1 MISILHLG
9 DITKI
14 NGAEAPIVDV
24 ITGGSPCQDLSCAGK
39 RAGLAGERSGL
50 FMEQMRIVKQ
60 MREASKQELISE
72 FGENYDKS
80 RVSPRYMVWENVCH
94 CGTTLITTSTGYKY
108 IKDVEVG
115 ELVRTHD
122 GTYHKVLQTYK
133 TEMQP
138 TIKVKFQG
146 GTVECTP
153 NHPFLTEDLTY
164 KPIGELKVG
173 DRLGFKVDEPGTK
186 SIGMPIAYAFG
197 RWLADG
203 SVAIR
208 NDRKTKHRIFI
219 STGYKKYESLK
230 AELSKLPWQINE
242 QKMDWAINFTF
253 SSDEFGELTDSA
265 GYGARNKQVPEW
277 VFSLVAE
284 ERDEVLRGYLDGD
297 GYQRTRSENHTE
309 CSFNTASEKLAYG
322 IARLVRAVYHVGVSL
337 SYKES
342 TGTATID
349 GREVNAHGSWNCSFS
364 IPNKYAHNLIGIA
377 GASKYNNGYVWVK
390 IREISEGETQ
400 DVYNLSVEDNNTYE
414 ANGIVC
420 HNCGAFSSGTPA
432 GADFQAVLEEVVKV
446 VKPDCPRIPIPNTGW
461 PSAGNLDGVGEDGT
475 PFSVSWRVHNACMWG
490 VPQRRRRISLIAD
503 FGGTSAPEILFERA
517 GMPWNSE
524 SSSEERKR
532 TSSATGTGIKESSTT
547 GSVTFRKSSHAKN
560 SEDGQGW
567 EPTEVNDTLNTF
579 DQGET
584 RTSTLVVED
593 NVAKISNAPELEAIP
608 IYNHPQGSELS
619 FIPDGIAQTLT
630 ARAGTGGN
638 NTPMVFEN
646 HSQDTRFT
654 ELGETCQT
662 VSATW
667 GMGGNNQPL
676 VVKPETTDPESSA
689 VVVENHPQDCRYR
702 LKEDNIFPTMGA
714 RQGGE
719 GDPNTLMV
727 METKKS
733 EDAQDSD
740 EPLCVQRRFSSVN
753 IFDNGITP
761 TLEAGA
767 GEGGN
772 NMPLVFDQNKSDKAY
787 AFEPGAVKRLGQ
799 NFSEEVSPTLRAQ
812 MGDNQVSVVYGI
824 SAYDSNS
831 MKSDNPHSGIYEAD
845 SARTLDN
852 NGGNPA
858 CNQGGMAI
866 VQQIDNKSAIGCD
879 VYNGEITGDVSA
891 SLTTKSG
898 IPAGSGPKVLNTEPI
913 LLESS
918 QNHATV
924 QTDGI
929 STTLPAAM
937 GEGGGYVPMVVQDAP
952 ETKVYGVTT
961 KGNGDAFINPNT
973 HTALSTGGGEP
984 GQGYPCVLQV
994 DQTPSY
1000 VQVETEVTVRK
1011 YPVDI
1016 ENLKKCLRS
1025 HKTVSVDVIAEKLN
1039 KPKTLVEHWFR
1050 QDKCFAIPDADIW
1063 YQLKDLLNIE
1073 TNEFD
1078 ESITTFEKQVG
1089 KFDTQNRIHMG
1100 ETSPTLCA
1108 SGENTLYC
1116 VEKDAEV
1123 QSLELFHCTT
1133 ETDMTHPLKARDYKD
1148 PQCVLAV
1155 DMGAGKSQCGV
1166 SEEQSP
1172 TLATTHGG
1180 EPVVAFTQNQREE
1193 VRDLPNCADNLPAE
1207 KGTHQQT
1214 YVSNAVVRRLT
1225 PLECER
1231 LQGFPDGWTDIGEW
1245 TDSKGKKHKDA
1256 DSPRYK
1262 ALGNSI
1268 ALPFWRWMAGRM
1280 VDQLKKSGVEHPT
1293 MASLFDGIGGFPL
1306 VYLEHGCQPVWAS
1319 EIEEFPMAVTK
1330 LRFGESDEPIT
1341 FESMH
1346 CNYMQSRN
1354 TRTTPTNMVA
1364 IEGNGSRDSHKGDGY
1379 SETETMYTLN
1389 TVEQHAV
1396 SYQEVTGSLMAS
1408 GYNKLDVQEAANDM
1422 YVVQK
1427 PDDTVGAICATDYK
1441 GIRNADIDE
1450 EKYVI
1455 QDVEDQKND

>member
-24 ITGGSPCQDLSCAGK
+24 ITGGSPCQDLSVAGLRK
-39 RAGLAGERSGL
+39 GLAGERSGL
-50 FMEQMRIVKQ
+50 FMEQMRIVKE
-60 MREASKQELISE
+60 MRNESRKQLE
-72 FGENYDKS
+72 KS
-80 RVSPRYMVWENVCH
+80 GAVFSVRDIKPRFLVWENV
-94 CGTTLITTSTGYKY
+94 T
-108 IKDVEVG
+108 
-115 ELVRTHD
+115 
-122 GTYHKVLQTYK
+122 
-133 TEMQP
+133 
-138 TIKVKFQG
+138 
-146 GTVECTP
+146 
-153 NHPFLTEDLTY
+153 
-164 KPIGELKVG
+164 
-173 DRLGFKVDEPGTK
+173 
-186 SIGMPIAYAFG
+186 
-197 RWLADG
+197 
-203 SVAIR
+203 
-208 NDRKTKHRIFI
+208 
-219 STGYKKYESLK
+219 
-230 AELSKLPWQINE
+230 
-242 QKMDWAINFTF
+242 
-253 SSDEFGELTDSA
+253 
-265 GYGARNKQVPEW
+265 
-277 VFSLVAE
+277 
-284 ERDEVLRGYLDGD
+284 
-297 GYQRTRSENHTE
+297 
-309 CSFNTASEKLAYG
+309 
-322 IARLVRAVYHVGVSL
+322 
-337 SYKES
+337 
-342 TGTATID
+342 
-349 GREVNAHGSWNCSFS
+349 
-364 IPNKYAHNLIGIA
+364 
-377 GASKYNNGYVWVK
+377 
-390 IREISEGETQ
+390 
-400 DVYNLSVEDNNTYE
+400 
-414 ANGIVC
+414 
-420 HNCGAFSSGTPA
+420 GAFSSGTPA

-446 VKPDCPRIPIPNTGW
+446 IKPDCPRISIPNTGW
-461 PSAGNLDGVGEDGT
+461 PSAGNLDGVGENGT
-475 PFSVSWRVHNACMWG
+475 PFSISWRVHNACMWG
-490 VPQRRRRISLIAD
+490 VPQRRRRISLVAD
-503 FGGTSAPEILFERA
+503 FGGTSAPEIVFERA

-532 TSSATGTGIKESSTT
+532 TPSATGTGIKESSTT

-584 RTSTLVVED
+584 RTSTLVVDD
-593 NVAKISNAPELEAIP
+593 NVAKISNAPESEAIP

-619 FIPDGIAQTLT
+619 FIPDGISQTLT

-638 NTPMVFEN
+638 NTPLVFEN

-676 VVKPETTDPESSA
+676 VVKPDATNPESSA

-733 EDAQDSD
+733 EDTQDSN
-740 EPLCVQRRFSSVN
+740 EPICVQRRFSSVN
-753 IFDNGITP
+753 LFNDGITP

-772 NMPLVFDQNKSDKAY
+772 NMPLIFDQNKSDTAY

-891 SLTTKSG
+891 ALTTKSG

-913 LLESS
+913 LLESN

-929 STTLPAAM
+929 STTLPASM
-937 GEGGGYVPMVVQDAP
+937 GEGGGYVPMVVQDANTLTDSEKEQVEEWVDAVNSSAKHQQDLIQSDLGVARTIACGTHASGP
-952 ETKVYGVTT
+952 HLTKTLVTSAVSDVSNNESKAYGVTT

-984 GQGYPCVLQV
+984 GQGYPCVLQINPNSAS
-994 DQTPSY
+994 DNKSY
-1000 VQVETEVTVRK
+1000 VEVETEVTVRK

-1025 HKTVSVDVIAEKLN
+1025 HKTVSIDVIAEKLN

-1050 QDKCFAIPDADIW
+1050 QDKYFAIPDADIW
-1063 YQLKDLLNIE
+1063 QQLKELLNIE
-1073 TNEFD
+1073 TDEFD
-1078 ESITTFEKQVG
+1078 ESITTFEVQPG
-1089 KFDTQNRIHMG
+1089 KFDMGNRIYMG
-1100 ETSPTLCA
+1100 NTTPTLTA
-1108 SGENTLYC
+1108 GGENAMYC
-1116 VEKDAEV
+1116 VDKDKAV
-1123 QSLELFHCTT
+1123 QSIELFHCTT

-1155 DMGAGKSQCGV
+1155 DMGAGKSQCGI

-1193 VRDLPNCADNLPAE
+1193 VRDLHDCADNLPAE

-1225 PLECER
+1225 PMECER

-1319 EIEEFPMAVTK
+1319 EIEEFPIAVTK

-1354 TRTTPTNMVA
+1354 AMTTPTNMVA

-1408 GYNKLDVQEAANDM
+1408 GYNKLGVQEAANDM

-1455 QDVEDQKND
+1455 QGIGVQKND